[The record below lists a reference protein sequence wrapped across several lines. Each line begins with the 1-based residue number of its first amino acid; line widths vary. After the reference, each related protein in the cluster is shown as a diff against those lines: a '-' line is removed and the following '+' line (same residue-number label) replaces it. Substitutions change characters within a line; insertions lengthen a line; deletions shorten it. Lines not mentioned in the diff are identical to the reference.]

1 MWLDNWSED
10 DCRVGMGSHEI
21 VNDISQVVSNT
32 QPIYRCQRHF
42 DTLVSIKKLFK
53 PIINASSTNFC
64 PNSNLILSVFD
75 CVNVSLKKGSFSM
88 WIVIVPLFTDL
99 KKFEIDEGKGS
110 GLPWSCFAVLFV
122 IPWIWSFSRDIIAEV
137 DYEDTPLTE
146 KAVDVSTPIFKNLTQ
161 VAS

>member
-53 PIINASSTNFC
+53 PIINASSTNF
-64 PNSNLILSVFD
+64 D

-88 WIVIVPLFTDL
+88 WIVIVPLFIDL
-99 KKFEIDEGKGS
+99 KKFEIDEDKGS